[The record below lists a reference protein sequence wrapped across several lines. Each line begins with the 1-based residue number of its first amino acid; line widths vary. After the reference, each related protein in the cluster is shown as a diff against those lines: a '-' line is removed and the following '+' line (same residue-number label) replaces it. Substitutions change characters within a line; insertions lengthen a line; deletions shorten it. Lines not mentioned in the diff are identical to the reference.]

1 MAPAGRI
8 EMQARPTVLLII
20 TQDTKEE
27 EARFVRRTLE
37 ASGVN
42 VIHLDPSIR
51 RTVGG
56 AEIAPETIAG
66 AAGKTI
72 EQVRALGHEG
82 KCQEVMIEGATKLAL
97 ATHAETALSGIIS
110 VGGSMGTTLATAVMR
125 AFPYGLPKL
134 MVSTM
139 ASGFTAPYVG
149 VKDIAMMNAVTDI
162 SGINSISREVYRNA
176 ALAMAGMANG
186 YDPTGASDRPLV
198 LITTLGTTEKS
209 VRRVREALE
218 ADGAEVMVFHS
229 SGAGGPT
236 LDSIAG
242 ERDVALVLD
251 LSVTEMVDYLNG
263 GLANAGPDRGKA
275 GIRRGIPTIFAPGN
289 ADFIIAGPIDA
300 ARAQFPGKRYHVHN
314 AALTAV
320 RTDLPELKAL
330 ADHLAAL
337 VGEATGPV
345 RMLVPLGGFSHHD
358 SPDGHLHDTSLPR
371 PFADYLASVMPANV
385 PVETIDA
392 HFNDAAFS
400 DAVIAAARNY
410 MAARV

>member
-1 MAPAGRI
+1 
-8 EMQARPTVLLII
+8 MQARPRVLLII

-37 ASGVN
+37 ASGVD
-42 VIHLDPSIR
+42 VVHLDPSIR

-56 AEIAPETIAG
+56 AEIAPEAIAA
-66 AAGKTI
+66 AAGRTI
-72 EQVRALGHEG
+72 DQVRALGHEG
-82 KCQEVMIEGATKLAL
+82 KCQEVMIEGAIKLAL
-97 ATHAETALSGIIS
+97 SIHDETPLSGIIS
-110 VGGSMGTTLATAVMR
+110 VGGSMGTALGTAVMR

-149 VKDIAMMNAVTDI
+149 VKDITMMNAVTDI

-186 YDPTGASDRPLV
+186 YDPTGRSDRPLV
-198 LITTLGTTEKS
+198 LVTTLGTTEKS

-236 LDSIAG
+236 LDSIAA
-242 ERDVALVLD
+242 ERDVALILD
-251 LSVTEMVDYLNG
+251 LSVTEMVDFLNG
-263 GLANAGPDRGKA
+263 GLADAGPDRGKA
-275 GIRRGIPTIFAPGN
+275 GLRRGIPTILAPGN

-300 ARAQFPGKRYHVHN
+300 ARAQFPGKRYHIHN

-320 RTDLPELKAL
+320 RMELPELKIL

-337 VGEATGPV
+337 AGEATGPV
-345 RMLVPLGGFSHHD
+345 RMIVPLGGFSNHD
-358 SPDGHLHDTSLPR
+358 SPDGHLHDPSLPR
-371 PFADYLASVMPANV
+371 PFADYLTSVMPAGV
-385 PVETIDA
+385 PVETVDA
-392 HFNDAAFS
+392 HFNDVAFS
-400 DAVIAAARNY
+400 DAVIAAARAY
-410 MAARV
+410 MAARP